1 MFKSLIL
8 FSIFTISLGAFSQ
21 DCLDAYTISY
31 KREQKASVL
40 ASKLVEKLK
49 TKTGEVIIDIGGEGR
64 YLNAININPQALT
77 STTGESGRLIP
88 NWIPGFGHSLP
99 FRNRSIDLIYLENA
113 PLTDKVMNEVH
124 RVLKVNGELKLTHPR
139 EYVDQ
144 YFYELREKFQGST
157 IQVSQD
163 GGINYITIKKH

>member
-1 MFKSLIL
+1 MLKSLIIL
-8 FSIFTISLGAFSQ
+8 SIFIISLGAFGQ

-31 KREQKASVL
+31 KRDQEASVL
-40 ASKLVEKLK
+40 ASKLAEKLK
-49 TKTGEVIIDIGGEGR
+49 AKTDEVIIDIGGEGR
-64 YLNAININPQALT
+64 YLNAINVNPQALT

-88 NWIPGFGHSLP
+88 NWLPGMGNHIPLP
-99 FRNRSIDLIYLENA
+99 KNSVDLIYLENA
-113 PLTDKVMNEVH
+113 PITKKVMKEIH
-124 RVLKVNGELKLTHPR
+124 RVLKINGEVKLTHPR

-144 YFYELREKFQGST
+144 YFYELRETFQGST